1 MLEKETMA
9 EKNKAESKSA
19 EADDATRRTIHVDV
33 AGAVTSYANF
43 CRVTGTPEEMII
55 DVGLNSQP
63 VGPPPDSISINQ
75 RLVMNYYTAK
85 RLLGALQMSIQRH
98 EVAFGVLETD
108 VQKRVQPSAR
118 SAGEK

>member
-1 MLEKETMA
+1 M
-9 EKNKAESKSA
+9 
-19 EADDATRRTIHVDV
+19 DV
-33 AGAVTSYANF
+33 SEAVTSYANF
-43 CRVTGTPEEMII
+43 CRVTGTPEELII

-63 VGPPPDSISINQ
+63 VGPQPDSIAIQQ

-85 RLLGALQMSIQRH
+85 RLLGALNMSIQRH

-118 SAGEK
+118 PPADA